1 MKMFYLCK
9 DTKKNL
15 QIVIKMQEIDYNS
28 LESVDLSE
36 SYEQL
41 TGIRKIVVGNY
52 HDGIS
57 YTVGQ
62 TLKIAGEP
70 HKISYIFH
78 DENRVK
84 FGLLEVVI
92 VYIEDILGR
101 EKKWNTFPML
111 QVLKIEHFV

>member
-1 MKMFYLCK
+1 MFYLCK
-9 DTKKNL
+9 DTKKIR
-15 QIVIKMQEIDYNS
+15 QTVIKMQEINYNN
-28 LESVDLSE
+28 LDDVPLVE

-41 TGIRKIVVGNY
+41 AGIRKIVVGNY
-52 HDGIS
+52 QNGIS

-62 TLKIAGEP
+62 TMNVAGEP

-92 VYIEDILGR
+92 VYIEDVMGK
-101 EKKWNTFPML
+101 EKKWNTFPMM
-111 QVLKIEHFV
+111 QVMKIEHFV